1 MEMQG
6 DGDLDAC
13 LSRVLFN
20 HRMTPDTTTGVSPT
34 NLFINRK
41 LCSPL
46 YFLSPSV
53 EDKVQEK
60 QYEQKRYHDLH
71 TCERRL
77 CIGDQVLV
85 QDLGIGLILE
95 QSGPLSFKKRLR
107 DGQVFRRHQDYPR
120 LCDISDDHTPTG
132 DLSRD
137 NVTIPIATD
146 VPSVQLPKL
155 TTPVQLEGEE
165 RNRSDIEPTSNVPAP
180 TVV

>member
-1 MEMQG
+1 M
-6 DGDLDAC
+6 
-13 LSRVLFN
+13 
-20 HRMTPDTTTGVSPT
+20 
-34 NLFINRK
+34 NRK
-41 LCSPL
+41 LRSPL
-46 YFLSPSV
+46 DLLSPSV

-60 QYEQKRYHDLH
+60 QYEQKRYYDPR
-71 TCERRL
+71 ERRL

-146 VPSVQLPKL
+146 VPSVQLPNP
-155 TTPVQLEGEE
+155 TTPVQLEREKG
-165 RNRSDIEPTSNVPAP
+165 NRSDIEPTSYAFHYDTLCLQIV
-180 TVV
+180 